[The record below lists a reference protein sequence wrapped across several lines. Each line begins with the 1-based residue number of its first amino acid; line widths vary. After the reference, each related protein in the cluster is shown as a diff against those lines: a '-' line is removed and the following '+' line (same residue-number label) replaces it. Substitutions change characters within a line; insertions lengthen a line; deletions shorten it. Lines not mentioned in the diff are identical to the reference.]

1 MPIQA
6 AFGNGS
12 LRSFGVN
19 VSPKKRIGANV
30 AVTYL
35 ILAGGGGSSWQAA
48 GASGGGGAGG
58 LITGVQ
64 NTSGGVR
71 LSVVVGAGGTG
82 YQNGSNSSVTR
93 YTLDEG
99 VWTNIESAGG
109 GGGGIELGD
118 PSAPQA
124 ALPGGS
130 GGGGGGR
137 RRFPLGGPAARSGPG
152 AAGYTPQG
160 NNGGNGGAA
169 GQGASGGGG
178 GAGGAG
184 GNASGDTVG
193 GNGGAAYASPI
204 SGTPVN
210 YGGGGAGG
218 CQQNGGSATQ
228 GAQASPG
235 GAVNN
240 PAAAYGGGG
249 AGGIL
254 DSYTPGVQLSGGSGV
269 VIFRSVA
276 KATYTEGNPT
286 ETQVG
291 SEWVY
296 TFTGSG
302 VISIGSI

>member
-124 ALPGGS
+124 ALPVAVEEEEED
-130 GGGGGGR
+130 
-137 RRFPLGGPAARSGPG
+137 FLLV
-152 AAGYTPQG
+152 
-160 NNGGNGGAA
+160 
-169 GQGASGGGG
+169 
-178 GAGGAG
+178 
-184 GNASGDTVG
+184 D
-193 GNGGAAYASPI
+193 
-204 SGTPVN
+204 
-210 YGGGGAGG
+210 
-218 CQQNGGSATQ
+218 QQQ
-228 GAQASPG
+228 EVDRAQLDILHKEIMVEMVVLLDKEQV
-235 GAVNN
+235 AVEV
-240 PAAAYGGGG
+240 AQEVREVMHRV
-249 AGGIL
+249 IRL
-254 DSYTPGVQLSGGSGV
+254 VEMVVQHMHHQFQALL
-269 VIFRSVA
+269 
-276 KATYTEGNPT
+276 
-286 ETQVG
+286 
-291 SEWVY
+291 
-296 TFTGSG
+296 
-302 VISIGSI
+302 